1 MNELIN
7 ANSPYLLQHSE
18 NPVHWKMWRT
28 EVLEEAK
35 KSDKL
40 LIISIGYAACH
51 WCHVMEKECFEND
64 DVASVMNTDYISIK
78 IDREEQPEV
87 DAIYMKAL
95 QIMTGQGGW
104 PLNIVALPD
113 GRPVWGATY
122 VKKRQWT
129 EVLTQLQQLY
139 KSDTAKMY
147 EYADR
152 LHEGMKVLGNV
163 NAHVEPDL
171 SFSIEQLVSKW
182 QRSFDLEYGG
192 YARSPKFMM
201 PTNLDFLQAYGTL
214 TNNNELL
221 NHIDTTLTRMA
232 WGGLFDTLHGGFSRY
247 SVDEKWHIP
256 HFEKM
261 LYDNAQLLKTYA
273 DAYKRTNYP
282 LYKQVLQKTIS
293 FITDEFQDSSGGFYS
308 ALDADS
314 LDKKNILKEGA
325 YYTWRKDALKDLL
338 KEDFELFSKVYN
350 INEFGHWEDGEYV
363 LIQNKPLKD
372 LAQHYSIPVEE
383 LEIKKRKWEQK
394 LFSERKKR
402 AYPRLDDKIL
412 TSWNALLLSGMIHAN
427 SVLKNE
433 AIEKTI
439 FKLEHFIHN
448 VLTNENFELGHA
460 YKNNKVYIDG
470 LMEDYAFVIQAN
482 IDLYSYYGKEEYLL
496 NAKKFSNIAFDLF
509 YDESQNCFRAHQK
522 NPALIMDHF
531 DIEDNVIPASNSIM
545 TNNLLLLNSIDYNP
559 HYHKSALKM
568 LENIIHTIDYA
579 SAFSHWLLAY
589 LKTKDTFK
597 MITVGSNLYKKN
609 METLRNKYLPNTL
622 LLYKELENSPKIEV
636 CSSNK
641 CILLNDFNELLDMI
655 SIK

>member
-122 VKKRQWT
+122 VNKRQWT

-171 SFSIEQLVSKW
+171 SFNIEQLVSKW

>member
-122 VKKRQWT
+122 VNKRQWT

>member
-7 ANSPYLLQHSE
+7 ANSPYLLQHAE

-28 EVLEEAK
+28 EILDEAK
-35 KSDKL
+35 QSGKL

-64 DVASVMNTDYISIK
+64 DVASVMNAEYISIK
-78 IDREEQPEV
+78 IDREEQPEI

-122 VKKRQWT
+122 VNKQQWK

-152 LHEGMKVLGNV
+152 LHEGMKVFGNV
-163 NAHVEPDL
+163 NAHAEPDS
-171 SFSIEQLVSKW
+171 SFNIEQLVAKW
-182 QRSFDLEYGG
+182 ERSFDSEYGG

-214 TNNNELL
+214 TNNDELL

-273 DAYKRTNYP
+273 DAYKRTHHP
-282 LYKQVLQKTIS
+282 LYKQVLEKTVC
-293 FITDEFQDSSGGFYS
+293 FLTDEFQDSSGGFYS

-314 LDKKNILKEGA
+314 HDKENVLKEGA
-325 YYTWRKDALKDLL
+325 YYTWKKDALKDLL
-338 KEDFELFSKVYN
+338 KEDFELFSQIYN
-350 INEFGHWEDGEYV
+350 VNEFGHWENEEYV

-372 LAQHYSIPVEE
+372 FAHHYRISVEE
-383 LEIKKRKWEQK
+383 LEIKKLKWEQK
-394 LFSERKKR
+394 LFLERKKR

-439 FKLEHFIHN
+439 FKLEYFIHN

-509 YDESQNCFRAHQK
+509 YDESQNYFRAHQK

-559 HYHKSALKM
+559 HYYKSALKM

-589 LKTKDTFK
+589 LKTEDTFK

-609 METLRNKYLPNTL
+609 IETLRNKYLPNTL

>member
-7 ANSPYLLQHSE
+7 ANSPYLLQHAE
-18 NPVHWKMWRT
+18 NPVHWKMWHT
-28 EVLEEAK
+28 KTLEEAK
-35 KSDKL
+35 QSDKL

-51 WCHVMEKECFEND
+51 WCHVMEKECFED
-64 DVASVMNTDYISIK
+64 KEVALVMNTDYISIK

-113 GRPVWGATY
+113 GRPIWGATY
-122 VKKRQWT
+122 VNKQQWT

-139 KSDTAKMY
+139 KRDITKIY
-147 EYADR
+147 EYAER
-152 LHEGMKVLGNV
+152 LHEGMKVFGNV
-163 NAHVEPDL
+163 NTHSESDS
-171 SFSIEQLVSKW
+171 SFNIEELVLKW
-182 QRSFDLEYGG
+182 QRSFDPEYGG

-214 TNNNELL
+214 TNNKELL

-232 WGGLFDTLHGGFSRY
+232 WGGLFDTVHGGFSRY

-273 DAYKRTNYP
+273 DAYKRTNNP
-282 LYKQVLQKTIS
+282 LYKQVLEKTIS
-293 FITDEFQDSSGGFYS
+293 FIADEFQDSSGGFYS

-314 LDKKNILKEGA
+314 LDKEDILKEGV
-325 YYTWRKDALKDLL
+325 YYTWKEDVLKDFF
-338 KEDFELFSKVYN
+338 KEDFELFSQVFN

-363 LIQNKPLKD
+363 LIQNKSLHN
-372 LAQHYSIPVEE
+372 LAQHYNITVEE
-383 LEIKKRKWEQK
+383 LEIRKRKWEQK

-427 SVLKNE
+427 SVLKDE
-433 AIEKTI
+433 TIEKTI
-439 FKLEHFIHN
+439 FKLEYFIHN

-470 LMEDYAFVIQAN
+470 LMEDYAFVIKAN
-482 IDLYSYYGKEEYLL
+482 IDLYTYYGKEDYLL
-496 NAKKFSNIAFDLF
+496 NAKKFSNAAFDLF
-509 YDESQNCFRAHQK
+509 YDERQNYFRAHQK
-522 NPALIMDHF
+522 NPDLIMDHF
-531 DIEDNVIPASNSIM
+531 DIEDNVIPSSNSIM

-568 LENIIHTIDYA
+568 LENVINTIDYA

-589 LKTKDTFK
+589 LKTQNTFK
-597 MITVGSNLYKKN
+597 MITVESNLYQKN
-609 METLRNKYLPNTL
+609 MEALRNKYLPNTL
-622 LLYKELENSPKIEV
+622 LLYKEFENSPKIEI
-636 CSSNK
+636 CSDNK
-641 CILLNDFNELLDMI
+641 CMLLNDFNELLNKI